1 MHAYHSVVQML
12 CNVQLAE
19 KDARNNEGNFD
30 GMDCVGYGTLHV
42 IYIAA

>member
-1 MHAYHSVVQML
+1 MHIIQL
-12 CNVQLAE
+12 CKCFANVQLAE